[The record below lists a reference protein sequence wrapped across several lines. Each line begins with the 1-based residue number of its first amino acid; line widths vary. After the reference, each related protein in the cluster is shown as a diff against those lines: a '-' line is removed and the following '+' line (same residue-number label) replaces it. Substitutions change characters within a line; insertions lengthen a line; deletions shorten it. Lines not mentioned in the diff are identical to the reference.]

1 MNAVMMPTEVEHRQ
15 GVLVLRRVF
24 HAPRELVFDA
34 WTKPEHFRQ
43 WFGPAGGSVPHCRID
58 LRVGGEL
65 HFAVAEAGGQTV
77 WCKGIYQEIM
87 PPERLVWL
95 DYFSDEAG
103 NITER
108 EGFARETRIEVT
120 FEQHAF
126 DSTLV
131 TVRHEPLEID
141 HGEIQGWKDGFDR
154 LEALVESLK

>member
-1 MNAVMMPTEVEHRQ
+1 Q
-15 GVLVLRRVF
+15 
-24 HAPRELVFDA
+24 
-34 WTKPEHFRQ
+34 
-43 WFGPAGGSVPHCRID
+43 
-58 LRVGGEL
+58 L
-65 HFAVAEAGGQTV
+65 HFAVAAAGRQTE
-77 WCKGIYQEIM
+77 CRKGIYHEVT
-87 PPERLVWL
+87 PPARLVRQ
-95 DYFSDEAG
+95 DNSSDEAG